1 MSKKPTPAEGV
12 EAPAL
17 AADDQAVTT
26 PPTKSQTPVPVLKD
40 DRDYDGLA
48 LKQLR
53 EGLGLSIRD
62 MADKTKITAPILTA
76 LEEERF
82 SDVPAA
88 RVYVRGFVRCLAREL
103 NVDMDQVA
111 KTYVPRWER
120 WVATQQAS

>member
-12 EAPAL
+12 EAPTL
-17 AADDQAVTT
+17 AADDQAVTS

-40 DRDYDGLA
+40 DRDYDGPT

-62 MADKTKITAPILTA
+62 MADKTKITAPILMA

-82 SDVPAA
+82 GDVPAA

-111 KTYVPRWER
+111 KTYVPRWEK
-120 WVATQQAS
+120 WVASHQAS